1 MINPKNLIKHE
12 LIGLDVEVCESVN
25 VNVCIHGKVVDET
38 KNMLIIKTFGIV
50 KKIPKKE
57 NSFIFTLPSREKV
70 KVNGSKILARPE
82 DRIKLKVK
90 KW

>member
-1 MINPKNLIKHE
+1 MTITAKNAIRHE
-12 LIGLDVEVCESVN
+12 LIGLDVEVCESTN
-25 VNVCIHGKVVDET
+25 NVCIHGKVVDET
-38 KNMLIIKTFGIV
+38 KNMIMIKTFGIV

-57 NSFIFTLPSREKV
+57 NSFIFDLPDGKRIKID
-70 KVNGSKILARPE
+70 GSKIMARPE